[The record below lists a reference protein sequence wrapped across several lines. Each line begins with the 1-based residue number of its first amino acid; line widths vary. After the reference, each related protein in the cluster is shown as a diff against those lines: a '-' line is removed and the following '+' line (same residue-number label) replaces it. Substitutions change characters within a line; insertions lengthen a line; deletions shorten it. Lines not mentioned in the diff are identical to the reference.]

1 MATDD
6 RTDDRIEGSPGGSPE
21 GSSGGNPG
29 GSHGQGWPGQ
39 GWPNPED
46 DGNPPPESGALRY
59 GWFSP
64 LGWYADLGFML
75 SHLTRLPA
83 PAGSHIDFRGRLA
96 RAVRT
101 NPLVGLIV
109 GAIGAAAYGLAS
121 WLGLGPLPAATLAVL
136 ATLFATGAYHEDGLA
151 DTADGF
157 GGAFERARKLAIM
170 SDSRHGS
177 YGVVAI
183 VASLLLR
190 IAAIAA
196 IAGPG
201 LVFAVL
207 VATHAG
213 ARALLPAIMLWR
225 EPAKT
230 EGQGFEAGR
239 PEPRAVVAALAIAVF
254 IAVVALGFGAFVPL
268 LAAAVGAWAMTEIAR
283 RQIGGYTGDVLG
295 AAEQIAEIAMLLAL
309 AAALA

>member
-1 MATDD
+1 MA
-6 RTDDRIEGSPGGSPE
+6 TDDRIEGSPAESDE
-21 GSSGGNPG
+21 
-29 GSHGQGWPGQ
+29 GWPD
-39 GWPNPED
+39 PD
-46 DGNPPPESGALRY
+46 DTPPDGGAMTY

-64 LGWYADLGFML
+64 LGWFADLGLML

-83 PAGSHIDFRGRLA
+83 PAGSHVGFRGRLA
-96 RAVRT
+96 QAVRT

-109 GAIGAAAYGLAS
+109 GAIGGVAYGLAS

-136 ATLFATGAYHEDGLA
+136 ATVFATGAYHEDGLA

-177 YGVVAI
+177 YGVIAI
-183 VASLLLR
+183 VATLLLR

-196 IAGPG
+196 IADPG

-207 VATHAG
+207 VATHAV
-213 ARALLPAIMLWR
+213 ARALLPAVMLWR

-230 EGQGFEAGR
+230 DGQGFEAGK
-239 PEPRAVVAALAIAVF
+239 PQSRAVVASLAIAVF
-254 IAVVALGFGAFVPL
+254 IAFVALGFDAFVPL

-295 AAEQIAEIAMLLAL
+295 ATEQIAEIAMLLAL
-309 AAALA
+309 AAALAYPA